1 MESLHTY
8 LFEAE
13 TPLTTNDLASKFVS
27 YRIQAELAALN
38 KLRVGDTRAYLPKEK
53 YAPGDTAVF
62 PALDWR
68 KGRITAVRSDF
79 NPGAVKIDGRS
90 FARGLLIDINEDQS
104 NLAEAVLD
112 MAQGEPQPT
121 SALLK
126 DVELPSGVNPKLAE
140 FSLNYAL
147 QDDPRFDEV
156 GPAGEVLW
164 CLRRL
169 EPDYVR
175 EVPLWLRYEKIEH
188 DRSALDDSMK
198 HLESQLDDELTP
210 VEEMDLH
217 GNISSHNITLIYP
230 HLRAGTLPI
239 SPRARKLFPT
249 AYESPRV
256 RFTLVDGKTKQRI
269 PAWVVREHGY
279 VFGLREWYKTHQLI
293 PGSLVQLRRGE
304 KPGEV
309 IVEVKAQ

>member
-1 MESLHTY
+1 MSVRIGAIQDHKESMTRTSSLPVDYWKSTQVTRQDMESLHAY

-53 YAPGDTAVF
+53 YAPGATTVF

-68 KGRITAVRSDF
+68 KGRITAVRSGF
-79 NPGAVKIDGRS
+79 NPEAGAFDVITVAMEDGPERMFAAGLSNHILNEQDSAASQEDELNPEIVLQENGIGIEQKLETAFSQDDGLVKIAGRW
-90 FARGLLIDINEDQS
+90 FARGLLIDINEGQL

-147 QDDPRFDEV
+147 QDDPRFDAV
-156 GPAGEVLW
+156 GPPAHGLW
-164 CLRRL
+164 CLPRL
-169 EPDYVR
+169 
-175 EVPLWLRYEKIEH
+175 
-188 DRSALDDSMK
+188 
-198 HLESQLDDELTP
+198 
-210 VEEMDLH
+210 
-217 GNISSHNITLIYP
+217 
-230 HLRAGTLPI
+230 
-239 SPRARKLFPT
+239 
-249 AYESPRV
+249 
-256 RFTLVDGKTKQRI
+256 
-269 PAWVVREHGY
+269 
-279 VFGLREWYKTHQLI
+279 
-293 PGSLVQLRRGE
+293 
-304 KPGEV
+304 
-309 IVEVKAQ
+309 